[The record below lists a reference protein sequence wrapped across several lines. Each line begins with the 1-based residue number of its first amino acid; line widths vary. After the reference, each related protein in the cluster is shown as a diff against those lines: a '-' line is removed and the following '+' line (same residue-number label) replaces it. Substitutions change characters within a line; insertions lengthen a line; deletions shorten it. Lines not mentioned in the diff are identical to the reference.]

1 MPSAAFCQPN
11 EDYRAF
17 LGEKMARLQMAWE
30 PTVYDFLNAFRTFGF
45 QDSKRSMSA
54 KSKIDV
60 TPKTKKQQASAMP
73 FPALNMQYVLMYLV
87 TCLRTK

>member
-1 MPSAAFCQPN
+1 M
-11 EDYRAF
+11 R
-17 LGEKMARLQMAWE
+17 KLQIEWQ

-60 TPKTKKQQASAMP
+60 TPKSDKKQKAAIP

-87 TCLRTK
+87 LCLRAK